1 MHARARV
8 CFSRAY
14 PSRSPRTAQ
23 REQQLRTARTR
34 LPAVLPATSAIA
46 QQRLTR
52 SPTPPL
58 LRTTEYPGV
67 STLREPPNEW
77 VQSRTGSSPR
87 AAAVADAAG
96 GSGAL
101 RAAARRAARPRC
113 GQRYARAHVHPMRA
127 CCTSLRASRLLCRF
141 LELRRGRPS
150 AGTPGRLRGCVRFRG
165 LPAHV
170 CTGCVHSCRNTHEA
184 ARQSAL
190 PHALAPRPTF
200 LRRMLN
206 HAVL

>member
-1 MHARARV
+1 MHAHARV

-101 RAAARRAARPRC
+101 RAAVRRAAAPNAASATPARTCTRC
-113 GQRYARAHVHPMRA
+113 VLAARACERVRMSKRKW
-127 CCTSLRASRLLCRF
+127 RRRQ
-141 LELRRGRPS
+141 RRGVSRGDGEPTYLVVGL
-150 AGTPGRLRGCVRFRG
+150 ALDTPLVIAVRVGLHIERREEILHRMVPINTALRL
-165 LPAHV
+165 
-170 CTGCVHSCRNTHEA
+170 
-184 ARQSAL
+184 
-190 PHALAPRPTF
+190 
-200 LRRMLN
+200 
-206 HAVL
+206 